1 MKVRLIKNAVRMELL
16 SRIPEMIEEY
26 RSGDFRHIEAD
37 ASNHIELDLE
47 INENKLHLID
57 CSNNDHREVKNCM
70 LMYEAMGSLPLH
82 IARDNRLW
90 EYITLTLLLK
100 YTRKR
105 WPIPN
110 NEIKAVKHIKNHFF
124 VVGAR
129 GFERDNSAAR
139 LWWMAYIC
147 SRIKGLGLE
156 KALKCLLYQYDVRAN
171 IIERPTMSQSV
182 NVFSEIIRILNE
194 SLESDKALF
203 ERKRFR
209 SAMRRLNQIG
219 GVKLLEA
226 MDEADINTIIK
237 SCFSIE

>member
-1 MKVRLIKNAVRMELL
+1 MKVRLIKDTVRTELL

-26 RSGDFRHIEAD
+26 RSGDFRHIEVD
-37 ASNHIELDLE
+37 ASNYIEIDIE
-47 INENKLHLID
+47 IDEEKLSLID
-57 CSNNDHREVKNCM
+57 CSCSDHNEVKNCM
-70 LMYEAMGSLPLH
+70 VMYNAMGNLPLH

-90 EYITLTLLLK
+90 EYLTLTLLLK
-100 YTRKR
+100 YTRNR

-110 NEIKAVKHIKNHFF
+110 SEAKAIKYIKNHFY

-139 LWWMAYIC
+139 LWWMAHIC
-147 SRIKGLGLE
+147 SRVKELGIE
-156 KALKCLLYQYDVRAN
+156 KTLRCLLYQYDVRAN

-182 NVFSEIIRILNE
+182 NVFSEIMKILNE

-209 SAMRRLNQIG
+209 NAMRRLNQIG

-226 MDEADINTIIK
+226 MDEAKINTIIT
-237 SCFSIE
+237 SCFSIN